1 MRDSVCVY
9 GVMFAHERGLGISC
23 FLCAFLLEQLTV
35 VCYQVIYRFQAA
47 WLQGEFLDLVMPHLT
62 MSSHFLLKEEL
73 MSVSVY
79 VFNPV

>member
-1 MRDSVCVY
+1 MEKRQIMNKTQPLIEQKINIAQSY
-9 GVMFAHERGLGISC
+9 LLQR
-23 FLCAFLLEQLTV
+23 LEQLTV

-47 WLQGEFLDLVMPHLT
+47 WLQGEFLDLVMLHLT